1 MKERLFKNPW
11 TFGYWLLFGPHM
23 YAQKRAL
30 VQQTWPGHSSANEN
44 ACSSQTQLRFK
55 SRFLAGSQRLGLP
68 RTSALPPLPVQPF
81 PALRRSLMCSTIPI
95 ISCRTA
101 EHNGVMQA
109 NGGTHDGASDSSAGK
124 GSRQVKGSALI
135 LKQFHALLV
144 KRFHHAVR
152 SQKDF
157 VAQVRRR
164 TGGGSVCF
172 ASAFTPF
179 LLTSILT
186 WISDR
191 PSCQF
196 CPHCSDLHRDR
207 PSVWR
212 VPQSDS
218 DPLDVRTTAHLLQV
232 SSFTPFTIVR

>member
-1 MKERLFKNPW
+1 
-11 TFGYWLLFGPHM
+11 M

-30 VQQTWPGHSSANEN
+30 VQQTWPGHSGAHEN
-44 ACSSQTQLRFK
+44 ACSSQTQLCFK
-55 SRFLAGSQRLGLP
+55 SRFLAGSRRLGLP
-68 RTSALPPLPVQPF
+68 HTSALPPLPVRPF
-81 PALRRSLMCSTIPI
+81 PALRRSLTCGISPI
-95 ISCRTA
+95 VSCRTA

-164 TGGGSVCF
+164 GDLWSVCF
-172 ASAFTPF
+172 ASAFTLF
-179 LLTSILT
+179 FAHFH
-186 WISDR
+186 SDV
-191 PSCQF
+191 
-196 CPHCSDLHRDR
+196 DLR
-207 PSVWR
+207 
-212 VPQSDS
+212 
-218 DPLDVRTTAHLLQV
+218 
-232 SSFTPFTIVR
+232 SSFLPVLSSLP